1 MVNIKN
7 IYYMLSYA
15 FTVLNKKGY
24 QKLATEQFENIF
36 DLYSAILIKGISS
49 QLNSGLH
56 HEYLEQ
62 TDSLKVVRGKVD
74 VKNSIQGLGVL
85 SQRINCIYDEFSL
98 NTYRNKIL
106 KTTMKCLIKTDISR
120 KNKIKLRKLLV
131 HFNNV
136 DTLDYRNIQWYH
148 SFDRNNQTYKMLI
161 SICYLIFQGVIQT
174 ESKGQNDLM
183 VFVDEQ
189 QISRLYEKF
198 ILEYYK
204 KEFPELVVTSSNIQ
218 WSLDNDDNVNML
230 PVMRSDIMLRYKDKC
245 LIIDA
250 KFYKNT
256 LNNYYDT
263 KKIHSTNLYQIFT
276 YVKNQQLNLKK
287 KAIQVSGMLLYAKT
301 DENIALNDKF
311 HMSGSQ
317 IIIKTLD
324 LNCDFNIIKKQL
336 NGIVNDIFLLK

>member
-15 FTVLNKKGY
+15 FAVLNKKGY

-56 HEYLEQ
+56 HEYIEQ

-98 NTYRNKIL
+98 NTYMNKIL
-106 KTTMKCLIKTDISR
+106 KTTMKCLI
-120 KNKIKLRKLLV
+120 
-131 HFNNV
+131 
-136 DTLDYRNIQWYH
+136 LDYRNIQWYH

-230 PVMRSDIMLRYKDKC
+230 PVMRSDIMLRYKNKC

-301 DENIALNDKF
+301 DENIVLNDKF

>member
-1 MVNIKN
+1 MINIKN

-56 HEYLEQ
+56 HEYIEQ
-62 TDSLKVVRGKVD
+62 TDSLKVIRGKVD

-98 NTYRNKIL
+98 NTYMNKIL
-106 KTTMKCLIKTDISR
+106 KTTMRCLIKTDISR
-120 KNKIKLRKLLV
+120 KNKIKIRKLLI

-136 DTLDYRNIQWYH
+136 DTLDYRNIQWH
-148 SFDRNNQTYKMLI
+148 HLFDRNNQMYKMLI
-161 SICYLIFQGVIQT
+161 SICSLIFQGVIQT
-174 ESKGQNDLM
+174 ENRGQNNLM
-183 VFVDEQ
+183 AFVDEQ

-198 ILEYYK
+198 VLEYYK

-218 WSLDNDDNVNML
+218 WSLDNYDNVNML
-230 PVMRSDIMLRYKDKC
+230 PIMRSDIMLRYKNKC

-287 KAIQVSGMLLYAKT
+287 ESNAGLRNVAI
-301 DENIALNDKF
+301 
-311 HMSGSQ
+311 
-317 IIIKTLD
+317 
-324 LNCDFNIIKKQL
+324 C
-336 NGIVNDIFLLK
+336 

>member
-1 MVNIKN
+1 MINIKN

-56 HEYLEQ
+56 HEYIEQ
-62 TDSLKVVRGKVD
+62 TDSLKVIRGKVD

-98 NTYRNKIL
+98 NTYMNKIL

-131 HFNNV
+131 
-136 DTLDYRNIQWYH
+136 H

-256 LNNYYDT
+256 LHNYYDT

-301 DENIALNDKF
+301 DENIVLNDKF

-324 LNCDFNIIKKQL
+324 LNCNFTIIKKQL